1 MENDVMKDNSVL
13 EKKENDKNRVVK
25 ILILII
31 LLLLLLIGFI
41 GFYFLG
47 HKEHSEFENR
57 VNEITEID
65 YSKQQDALNQ
75 IVADGMMN
83 VQYSLSAEFNGKV
96 STSFNVK
103 NIKNNHYP
111 IVFSIFDEDDNEIYQ
126 SKKIE
131 RGYEINSIE
140 LNKELPKGSHD
151 CKIQIGYAEEGNVSS
166 SFPITIVV
174 K

>member
-1 MENDVMKDNSVL
+1 MGNEYIKDTDI
-13 EKKENDKNRVVK
+13 DKNQREKNKINK

-31 LLLLLLIGFI
+31 LLLIFILGFI
-41 GFYFLG
+41 GFWFLNQDR
-47 HKEHSEFENR
+47 SSAFENR

-65 YSKQQDALNQ
+65 YSKQQATLNQ
-75 IVADGMMN
+75 LVADGMMN